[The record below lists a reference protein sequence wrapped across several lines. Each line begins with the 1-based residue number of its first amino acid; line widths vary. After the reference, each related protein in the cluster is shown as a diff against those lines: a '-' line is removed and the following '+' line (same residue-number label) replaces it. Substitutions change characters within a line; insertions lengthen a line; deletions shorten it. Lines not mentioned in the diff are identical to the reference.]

1 MIITGRMRDSMMAFV
16 IDGSKAFVIILIAT
30 GVAFGGNKLFTSLNN
45 GLSNSVAYLF
55 TGGTSASSCTGAG
68 NDSFLGCAID
78 KNLALMQVALG
89 GIQSLDTGDN
99 PIVED
104 EKNRALWMSGIGVAG
119 PAIIAGVLLLLNK
132 FAMALFVSLG
142 PIFILCLLFEQTKAL
157 FHKWLYFGIATTF
170 STIML
175 AVMSSIAMKMVGALA
190 ASVIAADFLG
200 ANTSGFTQVAMQ
212 QGGLGLILSTLL
224 ITVPPMAGSF
234 FSQALG
240 AYTPQSAF
248 GQLGGNGNLGSRGAD
263 GRNGGTVVQSGGASQ
278 NNAPVRQ
285 EVGSL
290 TVGTTHAYS
299 PQADTI
305 KSHSMMG
312 NATVSTQPML
322 QAHSSGASF
331 NGDSIKSI
339 GDDSIAVKQRHN
351 NLLTTPQKVEA

>member
-16 IDGSKAFVIILIAT
+16 IDMSKAFVIVLIAT
-30 GVAFGGNKLFTSLNN
+30 GVAFGGNQLFSTLNN

-55 TGGTSASSCTGAG
+55 TGGTSATSCTGAG

-78 KNLALMQVALG
+78 KNLALMQVVLG

-142 PIFILCLLFEQTKAL
+142 PIFILCLLFDQTKAL

-224 ITVPPMAGSF
+224 ITVPPMAGNF
-234 FSQALG
+234 FSQSLG
-240 AYTPQSAF
+240 MFQSQSAF
-248 GQLGGNGNLGSRGAD
+248 GQLSGNGNLGGRGAD
-263 GRNGGTVVQSGGASQ
+263 GRNGSTVVQGGAASQ
-278 NNAPVRQ
+278 
-285 EVGSL
+285 
-290 TVGTTHAYS
+290 S
-299 PQADTI
+299 PTGGNHVNSPLVTSVASAVTPQTDTI

-312 NATVSTQPML
+312 NATQASTHQWLSHCTNM
-322 QAHSSGASF
+322 
-331 NGDSIKSI
+331 
-339 GDDSIAVKQRHN
+339 V
-351 NLLTTPQKVEA
+351 

>member
-1 MIITGRMRDSMMAFV
+1 MFST
-16 IDGSKAFVIILIAT
+16 
-30 GVAFGGNKLFTSLNN
+30 LNN

-55 TGGTSASSCTGAG
+55 TGGSSAASCTGAG

-142 PIFILCLLFEQTKAL
+142 PIFIMCLLFDQTKAL

-224 ITVPPMAGSF
+224 ITVPPMAGNF
-234 FSQALG
+234 FSQSLG
-240 AYTPQSAF
+240 MFQSQSAF
-248 GQLGGNGNLGSRGAD
+248 GQLSGNGNLGSRGAD
-263 GRNGGTVVQSGGASQ
+263 GRNGSTVVQSGGASQ
-278 NNAPVRQ
+278 STTSNN
-285 EVGSL
+285 
-290 TVGTTHAYS
+290 TVGVPNVLGAQSAYT
-299 PQADTI
+299 PQMDTI
-305 KSHSMMG
+305 KTHSMMG
-312 NATVSTQPML
+312 NASQVSPQPML
-322 QAHSSGASF
+322 QAHSAGASF
-331 NGDSIKSI
+331 NADSIKGI
-339 GDDSIAVKQRHN
+339 GDDSIAIKQKYN
-351 NLLTTPQKVEA
+351 NLLTTPSKAEA

>member
-1 MIITGRMRDSMMAFV
+1 MFST
-16 IDGSKAFVIILIAT
+16 
-30 GVAFGGNKLFTSLNN
+30 LNN

-55 TGGTSASSCTGAG
+55 TGGSSAASCTEAG
-68 NDSFLGCAID
+68 NSSFLGCAID

-99 PIVED
+99 QIVED

-142 PIFILCLLFEQTKAL
+142 PIFILCLLFDQTKAL

-170 STIML
+170 TTVML

-224 ITVPPMAGSF
+224 ITVPPMAGNF
-234 FSQALG
+234 FSNSLGQYSAYSVFGSNGSFQDQKQA
-240 AYTPQSAF
+240 
-248 GQLGGNGNLGSRGAD
+248 GGYG
-263 GRNGGTVVQSGGASQ
+263 GGTVVQSGTASQ
-278 NNAPVRQ
+278 
-285 EVGSL
+285 
-290 TVGTTHAYS
+290 S
-299 PQADTI
+299 PTGGNHVNSPLVTSVASTAIPQTDTI

-312 NATVSTQPML
+312 NAAQASTQPML
-322 QAHSSGASF
+322 QAHSAGTSVNA
-331 NGDSIKSI
+331 DSVKGI

-351 NLLTTPQKVEA
+351 NLLTTSQKVEV

>member
-1 MIITGRMRDSMMAFV
+1 MFS
-16 IDGSKAFVIILIAT
+16 
-30 GVAFGGNKLFTSLNN
+30 SLNN

-55 TGGTSASSCTGAG
+55 TGGSSAASCTGAG

-142 PIFILCLLFEQTKAL
+142 PIFIMCLLFDQTKAL

-170 STIML
+170 TTIML

-224 ITVPPMAGSF
+224 ITVPPMAGNF
-234 FSQALG
+234 FSNALG
-240 AYTPQSAF
+240 NYSYTSAF
-248 GQLGGNGNLGSRGAD
+248 GQLGGNGNLGGRGAD

-278 NNAPVRQ
+278 STAVEN
-285 EVGSL
+285 
-290 TVGTTHAYS
+290 HANRTLPS
-299 PQADTI
+299 SMTSFANPQMDTI

-312 NATVSTQPML
+312 NAMASTQPML
-322 QAHSSGASF
+322 QAHSVGASF
-331 NGDSIKSI
+331 NTDSIKSM
-339 GDDSIAVKQRHN
+339 GDDSIAMKQKHN
-351 NLLTTPQKVEA
+351 NLLITPQKVEV

>member
-1 MIITGRMRDSMMAFV
+1 MFST
-16 IDGSKAFVIILIAT
+16 
-30 GVAFGGNKLFTSLNN
+30 LNN

-55 TGGTSASSCTGAG
+55 TGGSSAASCTEAG
-68 NDSFLGCAID
+68 NSSFLGCAID

-99 PIVED
+99 QIVED

-142 PIFILCLLFEQTKAL
+142 PIFIMCLLFDQTKAL

-170 STIML
+170 TTVML

-224 ITVPPMAGSF
+224 ITVPPMAGNF
-234 FSQALG
+234 FSGALG
-240 AYTPQSAF
+240 GFTGVNQFAGAGAAQSPQRGMAPNY
-248 GQLGGNGNLGSRGAD
+248 GPQGGM
-263 GRNGGTVVQSGGASQ
+263 VVQSGGASQ
-278 NNAPVRQ
+278 STTSNN
-285 EVGSL
+285 
-290 TVGTTHAYS
+290 TVGVPNVLGAQSAYT
-299 PQADTI
+299 PQIDTI

-312 NATVSTQPML
+312 NASQVSTQPMF
-322 QAHSSGASF
+322 QAHSNGTSF
-331 NGDSIKSI
+331 NADGIKGI
-339 GDDSIAVKQRHN
+339 GDNSIAINQKYN
-351 NLLTTPQKVEA
+351 NLNYTTKSGGLK